1 MARVEP
7 YTLPLTEDEHTA
19 IKYLAQGHTR
29 DQAAH
34 RMDLPAGT
42 VVSMLRRVYSK
53 TGTNGA
59 THAVAVL
66 MARGV
71 LAPHDILPD
80 PERQW
85 GGPAS
90 DTVYVMIHTELDPDK
105 LPGLGDAY
113 KALMRK
119 GL

>member
-34 RMDLPAGT
+34 RMDLPPGT

-80 PERQW
+80 PERAV
-85 GGPAS
+85 GRTGVGHRVRHDP
-90 DTVYVMIHTELDPDK
+90 TELDADK